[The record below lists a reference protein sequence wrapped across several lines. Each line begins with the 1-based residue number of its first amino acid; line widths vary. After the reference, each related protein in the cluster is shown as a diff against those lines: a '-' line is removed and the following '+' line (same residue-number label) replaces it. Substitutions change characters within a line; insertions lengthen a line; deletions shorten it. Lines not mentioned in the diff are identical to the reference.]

1 MKLISNS
8 FLKFDKTVIT
18 LFLFCFAFGFS
29 QIENSKR
36 KIEFLP
42 PSSAAIKKLN
52 ISPINP
58 NYFSI
63 KKRKNLILQIKD

>member
-18 LFLFCFAFGFS
+18 LFLFCFVFGFS

-52 ISPINP
+52 INPINP

-63 KKRKNLILQIKD
+63 KKK

>member
-8 FLKFDKTVIT
+8 FLKFHKTVIT
-18 LFLFCFAFGFS
+18 LFLFCFVFGFS

-52 ISPINP
+52 IGSKNPIIFN
-58 NYFSI
+58 
-63 KKRKNLILQIKD
+63 KKKNES